1 MKNKI
6 IILLLA
12 IFALASCSED
22 VLNVKNESSYEG
34 SSYFTNATTLTEASN
49 AMYAPLLFQGMFER
63 EGYYI
68 FDLLGNDADKNTP
81 LTGGLLTFQNYT
93 FSPATEEVRYHFNS
107 CYKMVLRANF
117 TLDALSKWH
126 PNPTGST
133 AVADS
138 TLKVRITGEA
148 EFIKSLANFWLVTC
162 YGDVPL
168 KKTLADHHIL
178 QQGRTPKAEI
188 WADIEANL
196 KDAITKLPLDQDY
209 SASDYGRASK
219 GAAVAL
225 LGKTYLY
232 QKKYTEAQALFL
244 SLTKA
249 PYQYDLAPSLDDIFL
264 RDTKTKE
271 TLFAVMHG
279 AWQGSGVGSA
289 YAMFG
294 GQEQQWG
301 GTATHTGRAE
311 EYGFNDWWNVLVSK
325 ALVNA
330 YKYKDESNNDYVD
343 PRAKLTYYSNPAQK
357 GDTAYFNETTSYYF
371 EIRMKDNKP
380 DTVRRDV
387 PSWRK
392 YEMYETRYSYG
403 NPDSPINTQLIRYA
417 DVLLML
423 AECYIENNQVNSAL
437 PLINQVRARS
447 HAFQYS
453 TLGDQ
458 SNARTIL
465 RHERQIELAGEQLR
479 FFDLVRWGTLKQTIN
494 DEKQAAYGTQP
505 VQDKHVLLPI
515 PQIERDA
522 NPVLDKQVKDNW
534 N

>member
-6 IILLLA
+6 IIIFLA

-22 VLNVKNESSYEG
+22 VLNVKNESSYDG
-34 SSYFTNATTLTEASN
+34 STYFKDATTITEAST

-81 LTGGLLTFQNYT
+81 LAGGLLTFQNYT
-93 FSPATEEVRYHFNS
+93 YSPTTVEATYFFNS

-117 TLDALSKWH
+117 TLDVLSKWQLSG
-126 PNPTGST
+126 TT

-138 TLKVRITGEA
+138 ALKVRITGEA
-148 EFIKSLANFWLVTC
+148 EFVKSLANFWLVTC

-168 KKTLADHHIL
+168 KKTLADHSVF

-188 WADIEANL
+188 WTDIEANL
-196 KDAITKLPLDQDY
+196 KDAITKLPLADAY
-209 SASDYGRASK
+209 SAADYGRASK

-225 LGKTYLY
+225 LGKAYLY
-232 QKKYTEAQALFL
+232 QKKYTEAQAQFL

-279 AWQGSGVGSA
+279 AWQGWGVANA

-294 GQEQQWG
+294 GQEQWG
-301 GTATHTGRAE
+301 GVTTHTGRAE
-311 EYGFNDWWNVLVSK
+311 EYGFNDWWNVLVST

-371 EIRMKDNKP
+371 EIRIKDNKP
-380 DTVRRDV
+380 DTVKRDV

-403 NPDSPINTQLIRYA
+403 NPDSYINTQLIRYA

-423 AECYIENNQVNSAL
+423 AECYIENNQVSDAL

-447 HAFQYS
+447 GAFQYT
-453 TLGDQ
+453 TLGNQ
-458 SNARTIL
+458 SNATTIL

-494 DEKQAAYGTQP
+494 AEKQAAWGIQP

-515 PQIERDA
+515 PKIERDA
-522 NPVLDKQVKDNW
+522 NPLLDKQVIDNW

>member
-6 IILLLA
+6 IVLFMA
-12 IFALASCSED
+12 IFALVSCSED
-22 VLNVKNESSYEG
+22 IINVKNETSYDG
-34 SSYFTNATTLTEASN
+34 STYFTNATTLTEAST

-81 LTGGLLTFQNYT
+81 LAGGLLTFQNYT
-93 FSPATEEVRYHFNS
+93 FSPTTDEVRLHFNS
-107 CYKMVLRANF
+107 CYKMVFRANF
-117 TLDALSKWH
+117 TIDALSKWQ
-126 PNPTGST
+126 PTAS
-133 AVADS
+133 ADIA
-138 TLKVRITGEA
+138 LKVRLTGEA
-148 EFIKSLANFWLVTC
+148 EFVKSLANFWLVTC

-168 KKTLADHHIL
+168 KKTLADHYIL

-188 WADIEANL
+188 WADIETNL
-196 KDAITKLPLDQDY
+196 IDAVSKLPLAPDY

-225 LGKTYLY
+225 LGKAYLY
-232 QKKYTEAQALFL
+232 QKKYTDAQTQFL

-249 PYQYDLAPSLDDIFL
+249 PYQYELAPSLDDIFI

-279 AWQGSGVGSA
+279 AWQGWGVGNA

-294 GQEQQWG
+294 GQEQWG
-301 GTATHTGRAE
+301 AVTTHTGRAQ
-311 EYGFNDWWNVLVSK
+311 EYGFLDWWNVLVSQ

-330 YKYKDESNNDYVD
+330 YKYKDETNNDYLD
-343 PRAKLTYYSNPAQK
+343 PRAKLTYYSNLVQG
-357 GDTAYFNETTSYYF
+357 GDTSYYDATSVGKQSYPQKIKTG
-371 EIRMKDNKP
+371 EI
-380 DTVRRDV
+380 
-387 PSWRK
+387 SWRK
-392 YEMYETRYSYG
+392 YEIYEVKQSSG
-403 NPDSPINTQLIRYA
+403 NPDSYINTQLIRYA

-423 AECYIENNQVNSAL
+423 AECYIENNQVSSAL

-447 HAFQYS
+447 GAFQYS

-458 SNARTIL
+458 TQSRTIL

-479 FFDLVRWGTLKQTIN
+479 FFDLVRWGILKQTIN
-494 DEKQAAYGTQP
+494 AEKGTQAI
-505 VQDKHVLLPI
+505 QDKHLLLPI

-522 NPVLDKQVKDNW
+522 NPVLDKEVKDNW

>member
-22 VLNVKNESSYEG
+22 VLNVKNESSYDG
-34 SSYFTNATTLTEASN
+34 SSYFTNATTLTEAST

-81 LTGGLLTFQNYT
+81 LSGGLLTFQNYT
-93 FSPATEEVRYHFNS
+93 YSPATEEVRYYFNA

-126 PNPTGST
+126 PT
-133 AVADS
+133 ASADS
-138 TLKVRITGEA
+138 TLKLRITGEA

-162 YGDVPL
+162 FGDVPL
-168 KKTLADHHIL
+168 KKTLADHYIL

-188 WADIEANL
+188 WAYIEANL
-196 KDAITKLPLDQDY
+196 QDAITKLPLAQDY

-225 LGKTYLY
+225 LGKAYLY
-232 QKKYTEAQALFL
+232 QKKYTDAQTQFL
-244 SLTKA
+244 SLTNA
-249 PYQYDLAPSLDDIFL
+249 PYKYDLAKSLDDIFIS
-264 RDTKTKE
+264 DKKTYPTVTDPTGGKTE
-271 TLFAVMHG
+271 TLLAVMHG
-279 AWQGSGVGSA
+279 LWTDWGVGNA

-294 GQEQQWG
+294 GQEQWG
-301 GTATHTGRAE
+301 GVTTHTGRAQ
-311 EYGFNDWWNVLVSK
+311 EYGFLDWWNVLVSQ

-330 YKYKDESNNDYVD
+330 YKYKDESNNDYLD
-343 PRAKLTYYSNPAQK
+343 PRAKLTYYSNLVQG
-357 GDTAYFNETTSYYF
+357 GDTSYYDATSVGKQSYPQKIKTG
-371 EIRMKDNKP
+371 EI
-380 DTVRRDV
+380 
-387 PSWRK
+387 SWRK
-392 YEMYETRYSYG
+392 YEMYEVRQTSG

-423 AECYIENNQVNSAL
+423 AECDIENNQISDAL
-437 PLINQVRARS
+437 PLINLIRHRS
-447 HAFQYS
+447 GAFEYT

-458 SNARTIL
+458 TQARTIL

-479 FFDLVRWGTLKQTIN
+479 FFDLVRWGILKQTIN
-494 DEKQAAYGTQP
+494 AEKAGAP